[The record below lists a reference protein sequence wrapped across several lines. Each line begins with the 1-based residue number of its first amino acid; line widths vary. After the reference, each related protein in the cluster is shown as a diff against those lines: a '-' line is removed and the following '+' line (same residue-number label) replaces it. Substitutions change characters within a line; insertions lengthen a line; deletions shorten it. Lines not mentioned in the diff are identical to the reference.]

1 VKGETCN
8 RNPPLLRYRM
18 DWFCSL
24 YDVLR
29 VLPQDSA
36 VQSPE
41 IQTAWVGNTWFVEPV
56 LFLVDQFVKS
66 YLKDVDP
73 MGKWQDPLVAN
84 VALGKRSKGPSS
96 FVGQAL
102 ESVRRS

>member
-1 VKGETCN
+1 
-8 RNPPLLRYRM
+8 M